1 MIQLLSD
8 KYRRHI
14 SWPLFFIFY
23 LQIISPLAVHAEIY
37 PVLHAYGHAPV
48 YSKTTESRKY
58 NNNATTGNAADVNSS
73 PVKIIS
79 LKDENKTLSPAKVN
93 IGGPGSPEASSFKAV
108 GSNNLVNLASG
119 DFSYSIP
126 LLDVGGYPVNLF
138 YTGGVG
144 MEQEASWVGLGWN
157 INPGAVSRNMRGVP
171 DDFNGTDLLKQD
183 QNLKPN
189 RTWGG
194 ELGAD
199 LEFIGMK
206 NPKLGVGGSLG
217 FSYNNYIGPELTIG
231 AKVSISLSASQTV
244 VGEKKADGSA
254 GDTSTTGG
262 VSLTAGLGAKLSSR
276 SGLTFS
282 PSLSAGGF
290 LTTKNVQ
297 GGVGLSTSYNSR
309 TGIKDLNVH
318 SEMSYYTK
326 RTEVTMAN
334 GKQKDYDAFG
344 IGTSVGSSNISF
356 AKPSFLPSIR
366 MPMQNSNYNLQL
378 EFGGAIWGIKVG
390 VSAMGYY
397 SESKVPEES
406 RSVTKPLVGYMY
418 SENAYKN
425 SNAVMDFNR
434 LGDAEVT
441 PNTPIISAPQY
452 NYDVF
457 SIQGEGTGGS
467 IRAYRGDLGFV
478 RDNVTTS
485 KEKNISIGV
494 DLGIPFHLGVNV
506 NVVNTPTRVGGWESG
521 NNTLRNSIPFTTKG
535 INGSSFE
542 NVYFKNPGE
551 ASVTN
556 PKELERIGNDN
567 LVRFQLGGSKV
578 NPRIESRLEQFNN
591 RTNAAVATPV
601 VVNNNNYIAANAP
614 GREKRTQV
622 ITMLSAEDAAK
633 VGLDKK
639 IKNYREGTNEF
650 DVNNNIVAD
659 DINRDAGFR
668 KPHHIS
674 QIDVLEQTGMRYV
687 YGLPVYSIKQKD
699 FTFTVKELPANA
711 NENQVAFAASEPT
724 TGSEHMGNK
733 SKYDGYMQSQETPGY
748 AASFL
753 LSGLLSPDYVDVT
766 GNGIT
771 EDDMGSAVKFDYSK
785 SADIH
790 KWRTPRNNTVPNSAH
805 FSEGLRTEKKD
816 NKASISYGERE
827 VWYLNAIE
835 SKSMVAIF
843 KTDARNDAKG
853 VMGEMDGRINTA
865 ENANKKLTQIDLY
878 TKAEI
883 KAKGYNNAKPVKS
896 VKFEYDYSLCNGTPD
911 NLSGGK
917 LTLRSVYF
925 SYNGQVRSNKDRY
938 VFNYGELTS
947 KKDNPLYSN
956 NASDR
961 WGTYKPALDSAG
973 LANNP
978 AGLTNADFP
987 YTLNN
992 KSKDDIY
999 AGAWSLKKILLPS
1012 GGQMEVQYEADDY
1025 GYVQNRRACN
1035 MLNIAGLG
1043 QTTNFSSGD
1052 KLYNNI
1058 LSTQDNNY
1066 VYVQLP
1072 QALTATNPVQVKRE
1086 IYAKYLEGISVP
1098 GEFKLAFKL
1107 LIKMPNGWEPLTIYP
1122 EYDDYGICANNSNYI
1137 YIHLTT
1143 VDGKNGLVNS
1153 SLGFL
1158 TENIPGQAFNY
1169 GDDNVEDLA
1178 GFIDLAGGMLSNLK
1192 TAFQNVNQ
1200 QMRIANK
1207 GKYIDLDRSFI
1218 RLANP
1223 AKNKFGGGYRVK
1235 SVRVKNNWNK
1245 MTGAYNSVYGQDY
1258 DYTSSEKIN
1267 GVETVISSGVASY
1280 EPGIGS
1286 EENPFREIVS
1296 FRNKMPLASAQY
1308 GAIEMPML
1316 EALYP
1321 SPNVVY
1327 SKVTVR
1333 SIHRRGTHG
1342 DSTLRSAIGK
1352 QVTEFY
1358 TAKDYPSYSSF
1369 TPMNSWSYK
1378 KNPFFSFFYKEV
1390 INYRTISQGFLVE
1403 TNDMHGK
1410 MKAQMAYSES
1420 DEKTPLSASYHTY
1433 KNTGKNGLNDKVDFV
1448 YNNELGTIHRA
1459 NMGVDMELM
1468 TDVREFSVKSNGLNV
1483 QMQVDLFVFYAV
1495 TVPLPTFFPLKTY
1508 TEDIY
1513 RAVTCT
1519 KLINYH
1525 AIEDSVIVMDKGSV
1539 VSTKTIAYD
1548 AETGSPIVT
1557 KTANEFND
1565 PIYNTSYPAYW
1576 AYSGTGLAYQNTGRE
1591 FKGAYFA
1598 DGKLAVPGMS
1608 YADINNAFESGDEL
1622 YITKQANLVPPNAT
1636 IPING
1641 SITYSCNTTLGTGQ
1655 EIAQLNISFPSP
1667 TPMPVRLLFGFLR
1680 EDVSFP
1686 GYKMGVGCDEFNFPP
1701 GVSCGLFPGT
1711 ENYSPYFVDIP
1722 FNTTSFTTAFPGG
1735 IHKTNIN
1742 FPAPWSCPSNYVVKD
1757 IYVKL
1762 GDPLYGYVTNFTLT
1776 NSGMAIHNSPP
1787 PNTTCINSSN
1797 DVIKIWAFDK
1807 NKNNTSLSVNGKNL
1821 VFMDSTG
1828 RPFSKSD
1835 VSFRIVRSGKRN
1847 NLGLTI
1853 SAVSGMKNPIQNGM
1867 LTIDNNANVVSAS
1880 AIEYKEK
1887 WQTEGDGFLRKSYTA
1902 APCSIVEQETLS
1914 CTGILEKNINP
1925 YVKGLLGNFKPYR
1938 SYTYYGNR
1946 NETDPNSSTAIRK
1959 NGYLNN
1965 FNNYWNYEFF
1975 PSVRLAPNVSNAN
1988 WVWNSELTKLNGKGQ
2003 ELETKDALNRYTS
2016 AQYGFAKN
2024 MTVAM
2029 TQNARNGE
2037 SFAEGFEDD
2046 NYVERINAGYVDN
2059 CPDSSRYISFKGLQ
2073 NGTVLPGEI
2082 SGIKAHSGTTVMKVN
2097 QNSTVQK
2104 QIPVGQGIA
2113 DAFDLT
2119 MQTFT
2124 TKDLYE
2130 TGGNSLELYI
2140 PGIYFPGSYE
2150 INPNF
2155 PPEAMAQI
2163 DFNSSCFWYNPPPT
2177 YGSSNPNLFTF
2188 SNLSSYQ
2195 SASKFIPGNPGLP
2208 SCFTSDE
2215 RHSPGASVQYIDVT
2229 QSGAYNFSLVQID
2242 RPISGV
2248 VGAFPSHQSYFYQK
2262 LMITDIVTNTV
2273 VDQIAGPA
2281 TISDIAGIGRQG
2293 TTSKSVQ
2300 LCPGKYKLTY
2310 LVYQN
2315 RCFGDI
2321 CMHSYQNYYTCNQNF
2336 TSYKSLQT
2344 ENQCSYTKP
2353 IPAKNEMLN
2362 ETFRLAADKKMQF
2375 SAWVKE
2381 DCTVPCAKT
2390 DNTLSKVEIWSG
2402 GVNIGAASLT
2412 DPVKRTGTIIEGWQ
2426 KIEGEFT
2433 VPSNATSA
2441 EIRFINSNTSAPM
2454 YVDDIRI
2461 HPYNANMKSY
2471 VYDARTLR
2479 LSAELDENN
2488 YASFYEYDEEG
2499 QLVRV
2504 KKETIQGIKTIQ
2516 ETRSSKQKSITDL
2529 Q

>member
-8 KYRRHI
+8 KYRKHI

-23 LQIISPLAVHAEIY
+23 IQIISPLSVYAEKYPATNLYYHAAVYNKTAENKKDNNKAV
-37 PVLHAYGHAPV
+37 PET
-48 YSKTTESRKY
+48 KT
-58 NNNATTGNAADVNSS
+58 GVNKS

-79 LKDENKTLSPAKVN
+79 LQHESKTLSPAKVN

-157 INPGAVSRNMRGVP
+157 INPGAVSRNMRGIP
-171 DDFNGTDLLKQD
+171 DDFNGSDLLTQN

-217 FSYNNYIGPELTIG
+217 FSYNNYLGPELSIG
-231 AKVSISLSASQTV
+231 AKVSISLSVSKTV
-244 VGEKKADGSA
+244 EGEKTSKPASDSMGFSLSA
-254 GDTSTTGG
+254 
-262 VSLTAGLGAKLSSR
+262 SLGTKLSSR

-282 PSLSAGGF
+282 PSLSANGF
-290 LTTKNVQ
+290 LTAQKVQ

-318 SEMSYYTK
+318 SEMSYYAK
-326 RTEVTMAN
+326 RSEVTMVN
-334 GKQKDYDAFG
+334 RSQKNYDAFG
-344 IGTSVGSSNISF
+344 IGTSLGSSNISF
-356 AKPSFLPSIR
+356 AKPSFLPTIR
-366 MPMQNSNYNLQL
+366 MPMQNSNYNMQL

-406 RSVTKPLVGYMY
+406 RIVTKPLVGYMY
-418 SENAYKN
+418 SEKAYKN

-467 IRAYRGDLGFV
+467 IRAYRGDLGYV
-478 RDNVTTS
+478 RDNATTS
-485 KEKNISIGV
+485 KEKNISVGI

-542 NVYFKNPGE
+542 NVYFKNPAE

-556 PKELERIGNDN
+556 PKELDRIGNDN
-567 LVRFQLGGSKV
+567 LVRFQLGGSRV
-578 NPRIESRLEQFNN
+578 NPRIESRLEQFNKK
-591 RTNAAVATPV
+591 TNAFLATPV
-601 VVNNNNYIAANAP
+601 VVNNNNYISANP
-614 GREKRTQV
+614 QSREKRTQV
-622 ITMLSAEDAAK
+622 ITMLSAQDASK
-633 VGLDKK
+633 IGLDKK
-639 IKNYREGTNEF
+639 IKNYREGANEF
-650 DVNNNIVAD
+650 DANNNIVAD

-674 QIDVLEQTGMRYV
+674 QIDVLEQNGMRYV

-724 TGSEHMGNK
+724 IGSEHMGNK

-766 GNGIT
+766 DNGIT
-771 EDDMGSAVKFDYSK
+771 EDDLGSAVKFDYTK

-790 KWRTPRNNTVPNSAH
+790 KWRTPRNNAVPNSAH
-805 FSEGLRTEKKD
+805 FNEGIKTEKKD

-853 VMGEMDGRINTA
+853 VQGEMDGTINNL

-883 KAKGYNNAKPVKS
+883 KAKGYNNAKPIKS

-917 LTLRSVYF
+917 LTLKSVYF
-925 SYNGQVRSNKDRY
+925 SYNGQVRNNKDRY

-947 KKDNPLYSN
+947 KKDNPVYSN
-956 NASDR
+956 NSSDR

-973 LANNP
+973 AANNP

-992 KSKDDIY
+992 KGKDDIY

-1043 QTTNFSSGD
+1043 QTTNFAAD
-1052 KLYNNI
+1052 NKLYNNI

-1066 VYVQLP
+1066 VYIQLP
-1072 QALTATNPVQVKRE
+1072 QALTATNSVQIKRE
-1086 IYAKYLEGISVP
+1086 IFAKYLEGISLP

-1122 EYDDYGICANNSNYI
+1122 EYDDYGICTNSSNYI
-1137 YIHLTT
+1137 YIHLTS
-1143 VDGKNGLVNS
+1143 VGGKNGLVNS

-1169 GDDNVEDLA
+1169 GDDNVDDLR

-1200 QMRIANK
+1200 QMRLANK
-1207 GKYIDLDRSFI
+1207 GKYIDLDRSFV

-1223 AKNKFGGGYRVK
+1223 AKNKYGGGYRIK

-1258 DYTSSEKIN
+1258 DYTTSEKIN
-1267 GVETVISSGVASY
+1267 GEETTISSGVASY

-1286 EENPFREIVS
+1286 EENPFREIVG
-1296 FRNKMPLASAQY
+1296 FKNKMPLASAQY

-1333 SIHRRGTHG
+1333 SIHRKGTHA

-1369 TPMNSWSYK
+1369 TPMNSLSYK

-1410 MKAQMAYSES
+1410 MKSQLAYSES

-1448 YNNELGTIHRA
+1448 YNNEQGAVHQA
-1459 NMGVDMELM
+1459 NIGVDMELM
-1468 TDVREFSVKSNGLNV
+1468 TDVREYSVKSNGLNV
-1483 QMQVDLFVFYAV
+1483 QMQVDLFVFYLV
-1495 TVPLPTFFPLKTY
+1495 TVPLPTFFPLKTH
-1508 TEDIY
+1508 TEDVY

-1525 AIEDSVIVMDKGSV
+1525 AIEDSVVVMDKGSII
-1539 VSTKTIAYD
+1539 STKTIAYD
-1548 AETGSPIVT
+1548 AETGSPLVT

-1565 PIYNTSYPAYW
+1565 PVYNTTYPAYW
-1576 AYSGTGLAYQNTGRE
+1576 AYSGTGLAYKNIGRE

-1598 DGKLAVPGMS
+1598 DGRLAIPGMS
-1608 YADINNAFESGDEL
+1608 YTDFNNAFESGDEL
-1622 YITKQANLVPPNAT
+1622 YVTKQANLVAPNAA
-1636 IPING
+1636 IPLNG
-1641 SITYSCNTTLGTGQ
+1641 ALTYSCNTTLGSGQ
-1655 EIAQLNISFPSP
+1655 EIAQLSFSFNTP
-1667 TPMPVRLLFGFLR
+1667 TTMPIRLLFGFLR

-1686 GYKMGVGCDEFNFPP
+1686 GYAMGVGCDEFNFPQ
-1701 GVSCGLFPGT
+1701 GVSCGLFPGS

-1722 FNTTSFTTAFPGG
+1722 ANTTTFTTAFPAG
-1735 IHKTNIN
+1735 IHKTNLN
-1742 FPAPWSCPSNYVVKD
+1742 YPAPWSCPSNYVIKD

-1762 GDPLYGYVTNFTLT
+1762 GDPLSGYVTNFTLT
-1776 NSGMAIHNSPP
+1776 NSGIAIHNSPP
-1787 PNTTCINSSN
+1787 PNTTCIISTN
-1797 DVIKIWAFDK
+1797 DVTKIWAFDK
-1807 NKNNTSLSVNGKNL
+1807 NKNNTSLTVQSKNL
-1821 VFMDSTG
+1821 VFIDSIG

-1853 SAVSGMKNPIQNGM
+1853 SAASSMKNPIQNGV

-1887 WQTEGDGFLRKSYTA
+1887 WQVDGDAILRKIYTG
-1902 APCSIVEQETLS
+1902 APCSLEEQENLN
-1914 CTGILEKNINP
+1914 CTGVLEKKINP
-1925 YVKGLLGNFKPYR
+1925 YIKGLVGNFKPYR
-1938 SYTYYGNR
+1938 SYTYYGSR
-1946 NETDPNSSTAIRK
+1946 NESDPNSSTAIRK

-1965 FNNYWNYEFF
+1965 FNNYWNYEFW
-1975 PSVRLAPNVSNAN
+1975 PSIGLVPNISNAK
-1988 WVWNSELTKLNGKGQ
+1988 WVWNSELIKVNGKGQ
-2003 ELETKDALNRYTS
+2003 ELETRDALNRYTA

-2024 MTVAM
+2024 MPVAM
-2029 TQNARNGE
+2029 TQNARTGE

-2046 NYVERINAGYVDN
+2046 NYVERINTGYQDN
-2059 CPDSSRYISFKGLQ
+2059 CLDSNSYINFKGLS
-2073 NGTVLPGEI
+2073 NSNVVPADALNF
-2082 SGIKAHSGTTVMKVN
+2082 KAHSGNMVLKVN
-2097 QNSTVQK
+2097 ANSTVQK
-2104 QIPVGQGIA
+2104 PMPVIQNIA
-2113 DAFDLT
+2113 DNFTLN
-2119 MQTFT
+2119 MPTFT
-2124 TKDLYE
+2124 TKSLYE

-2155 PPEAMAQI
+2155 PPEAMALI
-2163 DFNSSCFWYNPPPT
+2163 DFNSSCFWYNPPPA

-2195 SASKFIPGNPGLP
+2195 SASRFIPGNPGLAT
-2208 SCFTSDE
+2208 CFTSDD
-2215 RHSPGASVQYIDVT
+2215 RHSPGASVQYINVT
-2229 QSGAYNFSLVQID
+2229 QNGSYNFSLVQID

-2248 VGAFPSHQSYFYQK
+2248 VGAFPLHLSYFYQK
-2262 LMITDIVTNTV
+2262 LIITNIVTNTV
-2273 VDQIAGPA
+2273 MDEIAGP
-2281 TISDIAGIGRQG
+2281 TVIDQIAGIGRQG

-2321 CMHSYQNYYTCNQNF
+2321 CMHSYQNYYTCNQSF
-2336 TSYKSLQT
+2336 TSYKSLQIQN
-2344 ENQCSYTKP
+2344 ECSYTKP
-2353 IPAKNEMLN
+2353 IAATADMLN
-2362 ETFRLAADKKMQF
+2362 PKFRLVPGKKMQF
-2375 SAWVKE
+2375 SAWVKQ
-2381 DCTVPCAKT
+2381 DCMIPCT
-2390 DNTLSKVEIWSG
+2390 DTAYSNSNIEIWAV
-2402 GVNIGAASLT
+2402 GVNIAANS
-2412 DPVKRTGTIIEGWQ
+2412 VKRIGSIIEGWR

-2433 VPSNATSA
+2433 IPNNATTA
-2441 EIRFINSNTSAPM
+2441 ELRFINSNTAAPM

-2516 ETRSSKQKSITDL
+2516 ETRSSKQKVITDL

>member
-8 KYRRHI
+8 KYRKHI

-23 LQIISPLAVHAEIY
+23 IQIISPLSVYAEKY
-37 PVLHAYGHAPV
+37 PAIASYHHVPV
-48 YSKTTESRKY
+48 YSKPGESKKY
-58 NNNATTGNAADVNSS
+58 NRDFAPEKKGSLNKSAG
-73 PVKIIS
+73 KIIS
-79 LKDENKTLSPAKVN
+79 LKNESKILSPAKVN

-138 YTGGVG
+138 YTGGVT

-171 DDFNGTDLLKQD
+171 DDFNGTDLLTQH

-194 ELGAD
+194 EVGFN
-199 LEFIGMK
+199 LEIIGIK
-206 NPKLGVGGSLG
+206 NPKFGGSLG
-217 FSYNNYIGPELTIG
+217 FSYNNYLGPELDIG
-231 AKVSISLSASQTV
+231 AKISLSLSTSKTV
-244 VGEKKADGSA
+244 KAEK
-254 GDTSTTGG
+254 TGG
-262 VSLTAGLGAKLSSR
+262 ASLTASLGTKLSSR

-282 PSLSAGGF
+282 PSLSANGH
-290 LTTKNVQ
+290 LTGSHVQ

-318 SEMSYYTK
+318 SEMSYYAK
-326 RTEVTMAN
+326 KSEVTMAN
-334 GKQKDYDAFG
+334 GKQREYEAFG
-344 IGTSVGSSNISF
+344 VGTTLGSSNISF

-378 EFGGAIWGIKVG
+378 EFGGAIWGIEAAI
-390 VSAMGYY
+390 SAMGYY
-397 SESKVPEES
+397 SESKVPDES
-406 RSVTKPLVGYMY
+406 RIVTKPLVGYMF
-418 SENAYKN
+418 SEKAYEN
-425 SNAVMDFNR
+425 NNTVMDFNR
-434 LGDAEVT
+434 LADAEVT

-467 IRAYRGDLGFV
+467 IRAYRGDLGYV

-485 KEKNISIGV
+485 KENNLSIGV

-506 NVVNTPTRVGGWESG
+506 NVVKTPTRVGGWENS

-578 NPRIESRLEQFNN
+578 NPRIESRLEQFNKK
-591 RTNAAVATPV
+591 TNAVIATPV
-601 VVNNNNYIAANAP
+601 VVNNNNYRNDNP
-614 GREKRTQV
+614 QNREKRTQV
-622 ITMLSAEDAAK
+622 ITMLNAGDARK
-633 VGLDKK
+633 IGLDSSL
-639 IKNYREGTNEF
+639 KNYTGSF
-650 DVNNNIVAD
+650 DANNNIVSVNIPRVGD
-659 DINRDAGFR
+659 FR
-668 KPHHIS
+668 KVHHIS
-674 QIDVLEQTGMRYV
+674 EIDVLEQSGMRYV

-711 NENQVAFAASEPT
+711 NENQVAYGSSEPT
-724 TGSEHMGNK
+724 ISSEHMGNK
-733 SKYDGYMQSQETPGY
+733 SKYDGYMQSQETPAY

-771 EDDMGSAVKFDYSK
+771 EDDLGSAVKFDYTK
-785 SADIH
+785 SDSSH
-790 KWRTPRNNTVPNSAH
+790 KWRTPRNNSIANSAH
-805 FSEGLRTEKKD
+805 FSEGIKTEKKD

-843 KTDARNDAKG
+843 KTDTRNDAKG
-853 VMGEMDGRINTA
+853 VLGEMDGRINTA

-883 KAKGYNNAKPVKS
+883 KAKGYNNAKPIKT

-917 LTLRSVYF
+917 LTLKSVYF
-925 SYNGQVRSNKDRY
+925 SYNGQSRNNKDRY
-938 VFNYGELTS
+938 VFNYGNLGS
-947 KKDNPLYSN
+947 KKDNPVYTA

-961 WGTYKPALDSAG
+961 WGTYKPALDSNG
-973 LANNP
+973 ISNNP
-978 AGLTNADFP
+978 AGLTNAEFP
-987 YTLNN
+987 YTLKD
-992 KSKDDIY
+992 KSKNDIY

-1012 GGQMEVQYEADDY
+1012 GGQMEIQYEADDY
-1025 GYVQNRRACN
+1025 AYVQDRRSCN

-1043 QTTNFSSGD
+1043 NSTSFSAGN

-1072 QALTATNPVQVKRE
+1072 QALTATNSVQVKRE
-1086 IYAKYLEGISVP
+1086 IYAKYLEGISLP
-1098 GEFKLAFKL
+1098 GQFKLAFKL

-1122 EYDDYGICANNSNYI
+1122 EYDDYGICTNNSNYI
-1137 YIHLTT
+1137 YIHLAT

-1169 GDDNVEDLA
+1169 GDDNVDDLR
-1178 GFIDLAGGMLSNLK
+1178 GFIDMAGGMLANLT

-1223 AKNKFGGGYRVK
+1223 AKNKYGGGYRIK

-1258 DYTSSEKIN
+1258 DYTTSEKIN
-1267 GVETVISSGVASY
+1267 GVETLISSGVASY

-1296 FRNKMPLASAQY
+1296 FKNKMPLASAQY

-1333 SIHRRGTHG
+1333 SIHRKGTHG

-1369 TPMNSWSYK
+1369 TPMNSWDYK

-1410 MKAQMAYSES
+1410 MKSQLAYSES

-1433 KNTGKNGLNDKVDFV
+1433 KNTGKNNLNDKVDFV
-1448 YNNELGTIHRA
+1448 YNNEQGAVHQA
-1459 NMGVDMELM
+1459 NMGIDVELM

-1495 TVPLPTFFPLKTY
+1495 TIPLPTFFPLKTH

-1539 VSTKTIAYD
+1539 ISTKTIAYD
-1548 AETGSPIVT
+1548 AETGSPLVT

-1565 PIYNTSYPAYW
+1565 PVYNVSYPAYW
-1576 AYSGTGLAYQNTGRE
+1576 AYSGTGLAYKNINRE
-1591 FKGAYFA
+1591 FEGVNFNN
-1598 DGKLAVPGMS
+1598 GVITIPGMTS
-1608 YADINNAFESGDEL
+1608 ADIANIFESGDEL
-1622 YITKQANLVPPNAT
+1622 YITKAGGNST
-1636 IPING
+1636 SCIP
-1641 SITYSCNTTLGTGQ
+1641 SSS
-1655 EIAQLNISFPSP
+1655 A
-1667 TPMPVRLLFGFLR
+1667 
-1680 EDVSFP
+1680 
-1686 GYKMGVGCDEFNFPP
+1686 
-1701 GVSCGLFPGT
+1701 
-1711 ENYSPYFVDIP
+1711 
-1722 FNTTSFTTAFPGG
+1722 G
-1735 IHKTNIN
+1735 I
-1742 FPAPWSCPSNYVVKD
+1742 
-1757 IYVKL
+1757 
-1762 GDPLYGYVTNFTLT
+1762 
-1776 NSGMAIHNSPP
+1776 
-1787 PNTTCINSSN
+1787 
-1797 DVIKIWAFDK
+1797 IKIWAYDPA
-1807 NKNNTSLSVNGKNL
+1807 KNNSSLTGIFKNL
-1821 VFMDSTG
+1821 VFMDKDGYRYTRSN
-1828 RPFSKSD
+1828 
-1835 VSFRIVRSGKRN
+1835 VSCRIIRSGKRN
-1847 NLGLTI
+1847 NLGLTVFSATTMANPI
-1853 SAVSGMKNPIQNGM
+1853 YRKKFTTNDTLLLTGNSKVVATSAV
-1867 LTIDNNANVVSAS
+1867 DF
-1880 AIEYKEK
+1880 KEK
-1887 WQTEGDGFLRKSYTA
+1887 WQIDGDAFLRKAYYIPACAGPEADS
-1902 APCSIVEQETLS
+1902 LS
-1914 CTGILEKNINP
+1914 CNGILQKNINP
-1925 YVKGLLGNFKPYR
+1925 YVKGLIGNFKPYR
-1938 SYTYYGNR
+1938 SYTYYGER
-1946 NETDPNSSTAIRK
+1946 NEMDPAVATTIRK
-1959 NGYLNN
+1959 DGLIKD
-1965 FNNYWNYEFF
+1965 FTNYWYYDKEPDAFTKYLI
-1975 PSVRLAPNVSNAN
+1975 PSTTNTK
-1988 WVWNSELTKLNGKGQ
+1988 WVWNSELTKVNSKGQ
-2003 ELETKDALNRYTS
+2003 ELETKDALNRYTA

-2024 MTVAM
+2024 MPVSM

-2037 SFAEGFEDD
+2037 SFAEGFEDAA
-2046 NYVERINAGYVDN
+2046 YKEKINAGN
-2059 CPDSSRYISFKGLQ
+2059 NQDSCDANKYINLTGLA
-2073 NGTVLPGEI
+2073 NSNILSTENLTF
-2082 SGIKAHSGTTVMKVN
+2082 KAHSGKNVMSVAANSQVIKPINITSAFKDNYDLQSTTGYISTPVPGSGTILSRAT
-2097 QNSTVQK
+2097 QNPVLSQYQLSQRCNTSFGNVSMSASQTWPGYSNIRFDESSVQYTNAPTNGNYIFTVQTNVYSA
-2104 QIPVGQGIA
+2104 PLG
-2113 DAFDLT
+2113 
-2119 MQTFT
+2119 
-2124 TKDLYE
+2124 
-2130 TGGNSLELYI
+2130 
-2140 PGIYFPGSYE
+2140 
-2150 INPNF
+2150 
-2155 PPEAMAQI
+2155 
-2163 DFNSSCFWYNPPPT
+2163 NPPPQEELRSGIFVTLTNLQTGAKT
-2177 YGSSNPNLFTF
+2177 YMSAYKCTFCETDMPTQTYNLYLTCGDYKIESSGYAAFFNTQGHAQGSSF
-2188 SNLSSYQ
+2188 SYN
-2195 SASKFIPGNPGLP
+2195 
-2208 SCFTSDE
+2208 
-2215 RHSPGASVQYIDVT
+2215 VT
-2229 QSGAYNFSLVQID
+2229 G
-2242 RPISGV
+2242 G
-2248 VGAFPSHQSYFYQK
+2248 
-2262 LMITDIVTNTV
+2262 MITKAI
-2273 VDQIAGPA
+2273 
-2281 TISDIAGIGRQG
+2281 
-2293 TTSKSVQ
+2293 
-2300 LCPGKYKLTY
+2300 
-2310 LVYQN
+2310 
-2315 RCFGDI
+2315 
-2321 CMHSYQNYYTCNQNF
+2321 TC
-2336 TSYKSLQT
+2336 T
-2344 ENQCSYTKP
+2344 YTKP
-2353 IPAKNEMLN
+2353 IPATDSMLN
-2362 ETFRLAADKKMQF
+2362 PGFSLVAGKKMQF

-2381 DCTVPCAKT
+2381 DCAIPCSKA
-2390 DNTLSKVEIWSG
+2390 NYTLSNIEIWAG
-2402 GVNIGAASLT
+2402 GVNLGASSLT
-2412 DPVKRTGTIIEGWQ
+2412 NPVKRTGAIIEGWQ

-2433 VPSNATSA
+2433 VPSNAGTA
-2441 EIRFINSNTSAPM
+2441 ELRFINSNTAAPM

-2471 VYDARTLR
+2471 VYDPRTLR

-2516 ETRSSKQKSITDL
+2516 ETRSSKQKGITDL

>member
-1 MIQLLSD
+1 MIQSLSD
-8 KYRRHI
+8 KYRKHI
-14 SWPLFFIFY
+14 SWPLFFIFHI
-23 LQIISPLAVHAEIY
+23 QVISPLAVYAEKY
-37 PVLHAYGHAPV
+37 PAKASYYHEPV
-48 YSKTTESRKY
+48 YSKLNESKKY
-58 NNNATTGNAADVNSS
+58 NSDFAPEKKCGFNKSPEKILSS
-73 PVKIIS
+73 KRESKV
-79 LKDENKTLSPAKVN
+79 LSPAKVN

-138 YTGGVG
+138 YTGGIT

-171 DDFNGTDLLKQD
+171 DDFNGTDLLTQH

-194 ELGAD
+194 EVGFD
-199 LEFIGMK
+199 LEIIGLK
-206 NPKLGVGGSLG
+206 NPKFGGSLG
-217 FSYNNYIGPELTIG
+217 FSYNNYLGPELDIG
-231 AKVSISLSASQTV
+231 AKVSISLSTAKTV
-244 VGEKKADGSA
+244 EAEKKAGAGISA
-254 GDTSTTGG
+254 
-262 VSLTAGLGAKLSSR
+262 SLGTKLSSR

-282 PSLSAGGF
+282 PSLSANGQ
-290 LTTKNVQ
+290 LNNKVAQ
-297 GGVGLSTSYNSR
+297 GGIGLSTSYNSR
-309 TGIKDLNVH
+309 TGIKALNL
-318 SEMSYYTK
+318 SAEASTNIQK
-326 RTEVTMAN
+326 GGLGGQITQN
-334 GKQKDYDAFG
+334 GLSSALHM
-344 IGTSVGSSNISF
+344 GTAISF
-356 AKPSFLPSIR
+356 AKPSYLPALR
-366 MPMQNSNYNLQL
+366 MPMENSNYSLQMEL
-378 EFGGAIWGIKVG
+378 GGAIWGLRVG
-390 VSAMGYY
+390 ISAMGYY
-397 SESKVPEES
+397 SESKVPDES
-406 RSVTKPLVGYMY
+406 RIVTKPLVGYMF
-418 SENAYKN
+418 SEKAYEN
-425 SNAVMDFNR
+425 NNAVMDFNR
-434 LGDAEVT
+434 LADAEVT

-467 IRAYRGDLGFV
+467 IRAYRGDLGYV

-485 KEKNISIGV
+485 KEKNISVGV

-506 NVVNTPTRVGGWESG
+506 NVVKTPTRVGGWENS

-535 INGSSFE
+535 INRSSFE

-578 NPRIESRLEQFNN
+578 NPRIESRLEQFNKK
-591 RTNAAVATPV
+591 TNAVIATTV
-601 VVNNNNYIAANAP
+601 VVNNNNYRNDNP
-614 GREKRTQV
+614 ENREKRTQV
-622 ITMLSAEDAAK
+622 ITMLNAGDARK
-633 VGLDKK
+633 IGLDSSL
-639 IKNYREGTNEF
+639 KNYTGSF
-650 DVNNNIVAD
+650 DANNNIVSLNIPRVGD
-659 DINRDAGFR
+659 FR
-668 KPHHIS
+668 KAHHIS
-674 QIDVLEQTGMRYV
+674 EIDVLEQSGMRYV
-687 YGLPVYSIKQKD
+687 YGLPVYSTKQKD

-711 NENQVAFAASEPT
+711 YENQVAYGSSEPT
-724 TGSEHMGNK
+724 ISSEHMGNK
-733 SKYDGYMQSQETPGY
+733 SKYDGYMQSQETPAY

-771 EDDMGSAVKFDYSK
+771 EDDLGSAVKFDYSK
-785 SADIH
+785 SDSNH
-790 KWRTPRNNTVPNSAH
+790 KWRTPRNNGIANSAH
-805 FSEGLRTEKKD
+805 FSEGIKTEKKD

-843 KTDARNDAKG
+843 KTDTRNDAKG
-853 VMGEMDGRINTA
+853 VLGEMDGRINTA

-883 KAKGYNNAKPVKS
+883 KAKGYNNAKPIKT

-917 LTLRSVYF
+917 LTLKSVYF
-925 SYNGQVRSNKDRY
+925 SYNGQPRNNKDRY
-938 VFNYGELTS
+938 VFNYGNLS
-947 KKDNPLYSN
+947 YKKDNPVYSN

-961 WGTYKPALDSAG
+961 WGTYKPALDSNG
-973 LANNP
+973 ISNNP
-978 AGLTNADFP
+978 VGLTNAEFP
-987 YTLNN
+987 YTLKD

-1012 GGQMEVQYEADDY
+1012 GGQMEIQYEADDY
-1025 GYVQNRRACN
+1025 AYVQDRRSCN

-1043 QTTNFSSGD
+1043 NTTSFSAGN

-1072 QALTATNPVQVKRE
+1072 QALTATNSVQIKRE
-1086 IYAKYLEGISVP
+1086 IYAKYLEGISLP
-1098 GEFKLAFKL
+1098 GQFKLAFKL

-1137 YIHLTT
+1137 YIHLAT

-1169 GDDNVEDLA
+1169 GDDNIEDLR
-1178 GFIDLAGGMLSNLK
+1178 GFIDLAGGMLANLT

-1207 GKYIDLDRSFI
+1207 GKYIDLGRSFI

-1223 AKNKFGGGYRVK
+1223 AKNKYGGGYRVK

-1258 DYTSSEKIN
+1258 DYTRSEKIN
-1267 GVETVISSGVASY
+1267 GIETVISSGVASY

-1296 FRNKMPLASAQY
+1296 FKNKMPLASAQY

-1333 SIHRRGTHG
+1333 SIHRKGTHG

-1410 MKAQMAYSES
+1410 MKSQLAYSES

-1433 KNTGKNGLNDKVDFV
+1433 KNTGKNNLNDKVDFV
-1448 YNNELGTIHRA
+1448 YNNEQGAVHQA
-1459 NMGVDMELM
+1459 NMGIDVELM
-1468 TDVREFSVKSNGLNV
+1468 TDVREFSVKSNGVNV

-1495 TVPLPTFFPLKTY
+1495 TIPLPTFFPFKTH

-1539 VSTKTIAYD
+1539 ISTKTIAYD
-1548 AETGSPIVT
+1548 AETGSPLVT

-1565 PIYNTSYPAYW
+1565 PVYNVSYPAYW
-1576 AYSGTGLAYQNTGRE
+1576 AYSGTGLAYKNINRE
-1591 FKGAYFA
+1591 FTGVNFN
-1598 DGKLAVPGMS
+1598 DGVITIPGMTS
-1608 YADINNAFESGDEL
+1608 ADIANIFESGDEL
-1622 YITKQANLVPPNAT
+1622 YITKAGGNST
-1636 IPING
+1636 SCIPSSSA
-1641 SITYSCNTTLGTGQ
+1641 SI
-1655 EIAQLNISFPSP
+1655 
-1667 TPMPVRLLFGFLR
+1667 
-1680 EDVSFP
+1680 
-1686 GYKMGVGCDEFNFPP
+1686 
-1701 GVSCGLFPGT
+1701 
-1711 ENYSPYFVDIP
+1711 
-1722 FNTTSFTTAFPGG
+1722 
-1735 IHKTNIN
+1735 
-1742 FPAPWSCPSNYVVKD
+1742 
-1757 IYVKL
+1757 
-1762 GDPLYGYVTNFTLT
+1762 
-1776 NSGMAIHNSPP
+1776 
-1787 PNTTCINSSN
+1787 
-1797 DVIKIWAFDK
+1797 IKIWAYDPA
-1807 NKNNTSLSVNGKNL
+1807 KNNSSLTGIFKNL
-1821 VFMDSTG
+1821 VFMDKDGYRYTRSN
-1828 RPFSKSD
+1828 
-1835 VSFRIVRSGKRN
+1835 VSCRIVRSGKRN
-1847 NLGLTI
+1847 NLGLTVFSATTMANPVYRKKFTTNDTLLLTGNSKVVAT
-1853 SAVSGMKNPIQNGM
+1853 SAV
-1867 LTIDNNANVVSAS
+1867 
-1880 AIEYKEK
+1880 EYKEK
-1887 WQTEGDGFLRKSYTA
+1887 WQTDGDAFLRKAYYTPA
-1902 APCSIVEQETLS
+1902 CGGPDADSLS
-1914 CTGILEKNINP
+1914 CNGILENNLNP
-1925 YVKGLLGNFKPYR
+1925 YIKGLIGNFKPYR
-1938 SYTYYGNR
+1938 SYTYYGER
-1946 NETDPNSSTAIRK
+1946 NEMDPVVATTIRK
-1959 NGYLNN
+1959 DGLIKD
-1965 FNNYWNYEFF
+1965 FTNYWYYDKEIDAVTKYLI
-1975 PSVRLAPNVSNAN
+1975 PSTTNAK
-1988 WVWNSELTKLNGKGQ
+1988 WVWNSELTKVNSKGQ
-2003 ELETKDALNRYTS
+2003 ELETKDALNRYTA

-2024 MTVAM
+2024 MPVSM
-2029 TQNARNGE
+2029 TQNARAGE
-2037 SFAEGFEDD
+2037 SFAEGFEDAV
-2046 NYVERINAGYVDN
+2046 YKERINIGSN
-2059 CPDSSRYISFKGLQ
+2059 NIQDSCGGNKYIDFTGLG
-2073 NGTVLPGEI
+2073 NGSVVPAESVTL
-2082 SGIKAHSGTTVMKVN
+2082 KAHSGKNVLSVNANSQVVKSLKIVNATIDNYNLKTESGIILGAVGPYGTSSKLMSLPASEPVPGILNINYGSTLSMNYQIHNVYHHSHPYLEVN
-2097 QNSTVQK
+2097 QSGFGNFRAFYKTTQFFKVTNPTTYTFSTSASHNGIGHHLQPNEPPPYFFRTAIILIIRKKSGETVFYQTLYSD
-2104 QIPVGQGIA
+2104 QGTGSWSGNRSTSGT
-2113 DAFDLT
+2113 AFLPCGEYTAETYPSSDIT
-2119 MQTFT
+2119 YQDPPPDPNNPGFFAI
-2124 TKDLYE
+2124 YE
-2130 TGGNSLELYI
+2130 
-2140 PGIYFPGSYE
+2140 
-2150 INPNF
+2150 
-2155 PPEAMAQI
+2155 
-2163 DFNSSCFWYNPPPT
+2163 FNSSANFSCSPALYTYSPACTYNKP
-2177 YGSSNPNLFTF
+2177 
-2188 SNLSSYQ
+2188 
-2195 SASKFIPGNPGLP
+2195 IPGND
-2208 SCFTSDE
+2208 S
-2215 RHSPGASVQYIDVT
+2215 
-2229 QSGAYNFSLVQID
+2229 
-2242 RPISGV
+2242 
-2248 VGAFPSHQSYFYQK
+2248 
-2262 LMITDIVTNTV
+2262 
-2273 VDQIAGPA
+2273 
-2281 TISDIAGIGRQG
+2281 
-2293 TTSKSVQ
+2293 
-2300 LCPGKYKLTY
+2300 
-2310 LVYQN
+2310 
-2315 RCFGDI
+2315 
-2321 CMHSYQNYYTCNQNF
+2321 
-2336 TSYKSLQT
+2336 
-2344 ENQCSYTKP
+2344 
-2353 IPAKNEMLN
+2353 MLN
-2362 ETFRLAADKKMQF
+2362 PVFNLVAGKKMQF

-2381 DCTVPCAKT
+2381 DCTTPCPKT
-2390 DNTLSKVEIWSG
+2390 NYSLSKIEIWSG
-2402 GVNIGAASLT
+2402 GVNIGASSVT
-2412 DPVKRTGTIIEGWQ
+2412 NPVTYSGRIIEGWQ

-2433 VPSNATSA
+2433 VPSNTSTA
-2441 EIRFINSNTSAPM
+2441 ELRFINSNTAASM

-2471 VYDARTLR
+2471 VYDPRTLR

-2516 ETRSSKQKSITDL
+2516 ETRSSKQKVITDL